1 MLRAPLV
8 SSLLLL
14 SACGGGGGS
23 PSAVS
28 TPIRLSAAALEV
40 APTATSAELVVQ
52 LSEAPAPA
60 PVLIEVAIEL
70 PPGLVLTEDPLQ
82 AAQPAP
88 TLDGGLVDGRY
99 RVVCGDARNKSA
111 LPLQVG
117 PLFRMRVT
125 TAVPRQVGT
134 YSITLRNL
142 RAAQSN
148 GEAVAVDPNPTVVSV
163 TVR

>member
-1 MLRAPLV
+1 MLRVLPV
-8 SSLLLL
+8 SLLLLL
-14 SACGGGGGS
+14 SACGGGGSS
-23 PSAVS
+23 PSTVS
-28 TPIRLSAAALEV
+28 TPIRLSAVALEL
-40 APTATSAELVVQ
+40 APATTSAELVVQ

-60 PVLIEVAIEL
+60 PVLIEVDLEL
-70 PPGLVLTEDPLQ
+70 PDGLVLTADPLQ

-99 RVVCGDARNKSA
+99 RVVCGDARNKTA

-117 PLFRMRVT
+117 PLFRVRVT
-125 TAVPRQVGT
+125 TATPRRTGT
-134 YSITLRNL
+134 FSITLRNL